1 MIKTNFKKIF
11 LILIIS
17 IFAVV
22 FILYYQIQKINEI
35 SIEMAEKP
43 LIDYSFTPIITDT
56 TDPILGNPGAPITI
70 IEFFDINSAESR
82 KIHSELAQFTLQY
95 PQVIRLIL
103 LDFPHKSFF
112 TSDNNLNPHIASRCA
127 FEQSN
132 KLFFSYLDEL
142 NKIGKN
148 LTKDSVLLKVAETI
162 QINTN
167 LWTSCLE
174 AEQIKTKINQSTEL
188 AELIGLKKAP
198 EIFINNKRVN
208 YLSEISIEELLKEI
222 MREYD

>member
-1 MIKTNFKKIF
+1 MTKTNFKKIF
-11 LILIIS
+11 LILIIA
-17 IFAVV
+17 IFATVL
-22 FILYYQIQKINEI
+22 ILYYQIKKVNEI
-35 SIEMAEKP
+35 SVEIAEKP
-43 LIDYSFTPIITDT
+43 LIDYAFTPIITNA

-70 IEFFDINSAESR
+70 IEFLDINSAESR
-82 KIHSELAQFTLQY
+82 AMHAKLANYTLQY
-95 PQVIRLIL
+95 PQKFRLIV
-103 LDFPHKSFF
+103 LDFPRAGLFA
-112 TSDNNLNPHIASRCA
+112 SDNMKPHVAARCA
-127 FEQSN
+127 FEQNN

-148 LTKDSVLLKVAETI
+148 LSKDSVLLKTAETI

-188 AELIGLKKAP
+188 AEIIGLKKAP

-208 YLSEISIEELLKEI
+208 YLDEIKIEDLLKEI
-222 MREYD
+222 MKEYN